1 MGDAEQ
7 LGGRLA
13 EGRWRRAIDRA
24 MRLHERYRRVFWTLH
39 SVWALLTGVA
49 VLVLA
54 HNRYGYLPWVV
65 LFIALTW
72 ASTLFFSR
80 IAGPTRSAAFRFA
93 QGFVSYFTRV
103 LYQETLFFLI
113 PFYFYSTTFPSW
125 NCAFVILLGVL
136 AVLSCFDLVFD
147 HLLRTRRVFAMA
159 YFAVVSFSALQFFL
173 PAVFRIRIHNGT
185 YLAAGVAFAAAVTLA
200 YPLSELR
207 QPRRLA
213 KVLLALVLVVAAVS
227 FGRTAVPPVPLRLIK
242 VRFATSFDPTVMRA
256 PREYE
261 GRMPLAALHGKR
273 LYAIATIFAPSRI
286 PTSLTFRFVH
296 DGRVLHASRAVDVLA
311 HERGFR
317 VWDTLQA
324 PPAGFGPGRYR
335 VELWTREGQLVG
347 RADVTLE
354 AASARGSGTRTAPGR
369 SP

>member
-1 MGDAEQ
+1 MGDAEE
-7 LGGRLA
+7 LGRRGGA
-13 EGRWRRAIDRA
+13 ARWRPALEWA

-80 IAGPTRSAAFRFA
+80 LAGPGRSAAFRFA

-125 NCAFVILLGVL
+125 NCAYVILLGIL
-136 AVLSCFDLVFD
+136 AVLSCYDLLFD

-173 PAVFRIRIHNGT
+173 PAVFRIRIHNGA
-185 YLAAGVAFAAAVTLA
+185 YLAAGVAFVAAVSLA
-200 YPLSELR
+200 YSPSELR
-207 QPRRLA
+207 HPRRLA
-213 KVLLALVLVVAAVS
+213 KVLLALVLVMAGVR
-227 FGRTAVPPVPLRLIK
+227 FGRPAVPPVPLRLIK
-242 VRFATSFDPTVMRA
+242 VRFATAFDPGTMRA

-261 GRMPLAALHGKR
+261 SEMPLDALADHR

-296 DGRVLHASRAVDVLA
+296 DGKVLRSSHTVDVLA

-317 VWDTLQA
+317 VWDTLR
-324 PPAGFGPGRYR
+324 PPAGGFRPGRYR
-335 VELWTREGQLVG
+335 VEVWTREGQLVG
-347 RADVTLE
+347 RAEVALV
-354 AASARGSGTRTAPGR
+354 APGSARTAGGAFP
-369 SP
+369 